1 MGFEMERAEIY
12 IDGNAACALL
22 GQNLAEG
29 ESEWMTIDNDFR
41 AKHPGLSQ
49 RELEWRAGREAF
61 EKLKARLG
69 RPLSF
74 VWRKPAERW
83 SS

>member
-1 MGFEMERAEIY
+1 MERAEIC

-22 GQNLAEG
+22 GEDLAVG
-29 ESEWMTIDNDFR
+29 ESEWVTIDDAFR

-49 RELEWRAGREAF
+49 RELEWAAGREAF
-61 EKLKARLG
+61 DALKARLG

-74 VWRKPAERW
+74 VWRKPAERR
-83 SS
+83 

>member
-1 MGFEMERAEIY
+1 MERVKIF
-12 IDGNAACALL
+12 IDGNAAGALL
-22 GQNLAEG
+22 GSNLAEG
-29 ESEWMTIDNDFR
+29 ESEWVTIDDDFR

-49 RELEWRAGREAF
+49 RELEWKAGSEAF

-74 VWRKPAERW
+74 VWRKPADRPE
-83 SS
+83 